1 VPSAWGILGQQ
12 EPPWG
17 NAMTI
22 EPIRVESP
30 FGVTVEQRF
39 HVHEPRSDRLLVVL
53 PGRAYLVSHPVLFHV
68 DQMSYERGWDVLP
81 VQYGFQLG
89 GDLGAGQEPLL
100 AEDVRLATAPALE
113 RGYREVCVVGKS
125 LGTPLAME
133 LARTAAAAAAA
144 ESVSRILLTPIGTAL
159 APADGIRTLSIIGT
173 ADPLYAP
180 GLAVDTATTTWRVF
194 ERLDHGLVDEGDW
207 RFSIGSLAAI
217 VAACEEFIG

>member
-1 VPSAWGILGQQ
+1 MI
-12 EPPWG
+12 
-17 NAMTI
+17 I

-39 HVHEPRSDRLLVVL
+39 QVHELRSDRLLVIL
-53 PGRAYLVSHPVLFHV
+53 PGRAYLVSHPVLFHIG
-68 DQMSYERGWDVLP
+68 QMAYENGWDVLP

-89 GDLGAGQEPLL
+89 GDPGEGEESLL
-100 AEDVRLATAPALE
+100 AEDVRLATAPVLQ

-133 LARTAAAAAAA
+133 LARTAGVEA
-144 ESVSRILLTPIGTAL
+144 VSRILLTPIGAAL
-159 APADGIRTLSIIGT
+159 VPVDGIRTLAIIGT

-180 GLAVDTATTTWRVF
+180 GLATDTATTAWRVF

-207 RFSIGSLAAI
+207 RYSVESLAEI
-217 VAACEEFIG
+217 VAACEAFVG